1 MKADFTLGELW
12 QIEAALMFQI
22 HCCEDKDDPLVKL
35 LVESLNEL
43 RGKVDD
49 MIHMS
54 EVKNDD

>member
-1 MKADFTLGELW
+1 MKTDFTLGELW

-43 RGKVDD
+43 RGKVEG
-49 MIHMS
+49 MIRMS
-54 EVKNDD
+54 EVENDD